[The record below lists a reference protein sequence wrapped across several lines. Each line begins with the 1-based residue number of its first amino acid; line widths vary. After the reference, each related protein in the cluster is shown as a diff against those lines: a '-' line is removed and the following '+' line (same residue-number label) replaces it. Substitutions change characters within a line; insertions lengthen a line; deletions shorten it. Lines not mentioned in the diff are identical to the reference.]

1 MPLVIPSGYAQCSFI
16 HRNNGT
22 LQPAVCTLAVD
33 TDDFA
38 KLNTVGDK
46 WRDLMLAEMNNS
58 FTYVGFQAR
67 VAAGTSVSVTYNSP
81 GIGGGSGTS
90 PQVSYLYRKNTIHP
104 GRHGHG
110 RMYYPGCDETSVG
123 SEGQVSSGKVTGLN
137 NQMAAFRTALAA
149 ITGVVSIVL
158 LHNDATP
165 VYSVSTLVAET
176 VVATQRR
183 RLKR

>member
-1 MPLVIPSGYAQCSFI
+1 MPLVIPAGYAECSFI

-38 KLNTVGDK
+38 ELNTVGDK

-58 FTYVGFQAR
+58 FTYVGFSAR
-67 VAAGTSVSVTYNSP
+67 VTAGTSVTTSYNTA
-81 GIGGGSGTS
+81 GAGGGSGTS

-104 GRHGHG
+104 GREGHG

-123 SEGQVSSGKVTGLN
+123 SEGQVASGKVTGLN
-137 NQMAAFRTALAA
+137 NQIAAFRAALAL
-149 ITGVVSIVL
+149 IGGGVSIYL
-158 LHNDATP
+158 LHNSATAP
-165 VYSVSTLVAET
+165 YAISTMSAET